1 MTLLSTHCDSACYDS
16 TYYDTTYYDQARY
29 GRSHLRTITL
39 LTMTRRDLCSD
50 VAHTDD
56 VLGWVARQ
64 GSVAGLT
71 HVDFNFPQACNRM

>member
-1 MTLLSTHCDSACYDS
+1 
-16 TYYDTTYYDQARY
+16 
-29 GRSHLRTITL
+29 
-39 LTMTRRDLCSD
+39 MTRRDLCSD